1 MDKVV
6 KPKVAKQQFRSIE
19 FFYPSPAP
27 LARGGFVLCILGLLR
42 WVQRWTLGNGLL
54 IGRCTPA
61 WGRICSGL
69 WALPALWWCGGDG
82 SQQKAPSDS
91 PSGTRCDRQGQL

>member
-27 LARGGFVLCILGLLR
+27 LARGGFVLGILGGLQ
-42 WVQRWTLGNGLL
+42 WVRLWILGNGLL
-54 IGRCTPA
+54 IGCSTPAIKPA
-61 WGRICSGL
+61 WGRICSGW
-69 WALPALWWCGGDG
+69 WALPARWCGSGDG
-82 SQQKAPSDS
+82 RQQKAP
-91 PSGTRCDRQGQL
+91 GGVQGQG